1 MKVTEQA
8 LHVINSLSGKPS
20 ELVAEITAILPEL
33 IKAVEESGWIKTEG
47 HVQPPQ
53 DMLVRIWNDTFKQ
66 EMTGKYIY
74 RFSVCTDDAPFDGD
88 TEYDEES
95 DSTYWP
101 EGWYVFCEHAGME
114 YVYGL
119 CLDNITHYKPLVQPS
134 FLKVGE

>member
-1 MKVTEQA
+1 MTEQEIYVLNA
-8 LHVINSLSGKPS
+8 LSGKPAADVTKIAY
-20 ELVAEITAILPEL
+20 LIPDL
-33 IKAVEESGWIKTEG
+33 IKAVEESGWIKIDED
-47 HVQPPQ
+47 HQPPSNE
-53 DMLVRIWNDTFKQ
+53 LVRIWNEAYKE
-66 EMTGKYIY
+66 EMTGKYIP
-74 RFSVCTDDAPFDGD
+74 RFCVNTEDQPFEGD

-134 FLKVGE
+134 FLKVDE

>member
-1 MKVTEQA
+1 MTEQEIYVLNA
-8 LHVINSLSGKPS
+8 LSGKPMTDVTKIAY
-20 ELVAEITAILPEL
+20 LIPDL
-33 IKAVEESGWIKTEG
+33 IKAVEESGWIKIDED
-47 HVQPPQ
+47 HQPPNNE
-53 DMLVRIWNDTFKQ
+53 LVRIWNDAYKE
-66 EMTGKYIY
+66 EMTGKYIH
-74 RFSVCTDDAPFDGD
+74 RFSVCTDDANFEGD

-101 EGWYVFCEHAGME
+101 EGWYVFCEHVAME

>member
-1 MKVTEQA
+1 MTEQEIYVLNA
-8 LHVINSLSGKPS
+8 LSGKPAADVTKIAY
-20 ELVAEITAILPEL
+20 LIPDL
-33 IKAVEESGWIKTEG
+33 IKAVEESGWIKIDED
-47 HVQPPQ
+47 HQPPKNE
-53 DMLVRIWNDTFKQ
+53 LVRIWNDAYKE
-66 EMTGKYIY
+66 EMTGKYIP
-74 RFSVCTDDAPFDGD
+74 RFWVNTEDQPFEGD

-134 FLKVGE
+134 FLKVSE

>member
-1 MKVTEQA
+1 MTEQEIYVLNA
-8 LHVINSLSGKPS
+8 LSGKPMTDVTKIAY
-20 ELVAEITAILPEL
+20 LLPDL
-33 IKAVEESGWIKTEG
+33 IKAVEESGWIKIDED
-47 HVQPPQ
+47 HQPPSNE
-53 DMLVRIWNDTFKQ
+53 LVRIWNEAYKE
-66 EMTGKYIY
+66 EMTGKYIP
-74 RFSVCTDDAPFDGD
+74 RFCVNTEDQPFEGD

-134 FLKVGE
+134 FLKVDE

>member
-1 MKVTEQA
+1 MTEQEIYVLNA
-8 LHVINSLSGKPS
+8 LSGKPAADVTKIAY
-20 ELVAEITAILPEL
+20 LIPDL
-33 IKAVEESGWIKTEG
+33 IKAVEESGWIKIDED
-47 HVQPPQ
+47 HQPPKNE
-53 DMLVRIWNDTFKQ
+53 LVRIWNDAYKE
-66 EMTGKYIY
+66 EMTGKYIP
-74 RFSVCTDDAPFDGD
+74 RFWVNTEDQPFDGD

>member
-1 MKVTEQA
+1 MTEQEIYVLNA
-8 LHVINSLSGKPS
+8 LSGKPAADVTKIAY
-20 ELVAEITAILPEL
+20 LIPDL
-33 IKAVEESGWIKTEG
+33 IKAVEESGWIKIDED
-47 HVQPPQ
+47 HQPPNNE
-53 DMLVRIWNDTFKQ
+53 LVRIWNDTFKQ
-66 EMTGKYIY
+66 EMTGKYIH
-74 RFSVCTDDAPFDGD
+74 RFSVCTDDANFEGD

-134 FLKVGE
+134 FLKVDE

>member
-1 MKVTEQA
+1 MTEQEIYVLNA
-8 LHVINSLSGKPS
+8 LSGKPAADVTKIAY
-20 ELVAEITAILPEL
+20 LIPDL
-33 IKAVEESGWIKTEG
+33 IKAVEESGWIKIDEN
-47 HVQPPQ
+47 HQPPKNE
-53 DMLVRIWNDTFKQ
+53 LVRIWNDAYKE
-66 EMTGKYIY
+66 EMTGKYIP
-74 RFSVCTDDAPFDGD
+74 RFWVNTEDQPFEGD

-134 FLKVGE
+134 FLKVG

>member
-1 MKVTEQA
+1 MTEQEIYVLNA
-8 LHVINSLSGKPS
+8 LSGKPAADVTKIAY
-20 ELVAEITAILPEL
+20 LIPDL
-33 IKAVEESGWIKTEG
+33 IKAVEESGWIKIDED
-47 HVQPPQ
+47 HQPPKNE
-53 DMLVRIWNDTFKQ
+53 LVRIWNDAFKE
-66 EMTGKYIY
+66 EMTGKYIP
-74 RFSVCTDDAPFDGD
+74 RFWVNTEDQPFEGD

>member
-1 MKVTEQA
+1 MTEQEIYVLNA
-8 LHVINSLSGKPS
+8 LSGKPAADVTKIAY
-20 ELVAEITAILPEL
+20 LIPDL
-33 IKAVEESGWIKTEG
+33 IKAVEESGWMKIDED
-47 HVQPPQ
+47 HQPPNNE
-53 DMLVRIWNDTFKQ
+53 LVRIWNDAYKE
-66 EMTGKYIY
+66 EMTGKYIP
-74 RFSVCTDDAPFDGD
+74 RFRVNTEDQHFEGD

>member
-20 ELVAEITAILPEL
+20 DLVAEITAILPEL
-33 IKAVEESGWIKTEG
+33 IKVVEESGWIKIDED
-47 HVQPPQ
+47 HQPPNNQ
-53 DMLVRIWNDTFKQ
+53 LVRIWNDAYKE
-66 EMTGKYIY
+66 EMTGKYIP
-74 RFSVCTDDAPFDGD
+74 RFSVNTEDQYFKGD

>member
-1 MKVTEQA
+1 MTEQEIYVLNA
-8 LHVINSLSGKPS
+8 LSGKPAVDVTKIAY
-20 ELVAEITAILPEL
+20 LIPDL
-33 IKAVEESGWIKTEG
+33 IKAVEESGWIKIDED
-47 HVQPPQ
+47 HQPPKDQ
-53 DMLVRIWNDTFKQ
+53 LVRIWNDAYKE
-66 EMTGKYIY
+66 EMTGKYIP
-74 RFSVCTDDAPFDGD
+74 RFWVNTEDQPFEGD
-88 TEYDEES
+88 TEYNEES

>member
-1 MKVTEQA
+1 MTEQEIYVLNA
-8 LHVINSLSGKPS
+8 LSGKPAADVTKIAY
-20 ELVAEITAILPEL
+20 LIPDL
-33 IKAVEESGWIKTEG
+33 IKAVEESGWIKIDED
-47 HVQPPQ
+47 HQPPKNE
-53 DMLVRIWNDTFKQ
+53 LVRIWNDAYKE
-66 EMTGKYIY
+66 EMTGKYIP
-74 RFSVCTDDAPFDGD
+74 RFWVNTEDQPFEGD

>member
-1 MKVTEQA
+1 MTEQEIYVLNA
-8 LHVINSLSGKPS
+8 LSGKPAADVTKIAY
-20 ELVAEITAILPEL
+20 LIPDL
-33 IKAVEESGWIKTEG
+33 IKAVEESGWIKIDED
-47 HVQPPQ
+47 HQPPNNE
-53 DMLVRIWNDTFKQ
+53 LVRIWNDAYKE
-66 EMTGKYIY
+66 EMTGKYIP
-74 RFSVCTDDAPFDGD
+74 RFWVNTEDQPFEGD

>member
-1 MKVTEQA
+1 MTEQEIYVLNA
-8 LHVINSLSGKPS
+8 LSGKPAADVTKIAY
-20 ELVAEITAILPEL
+20 LIPDL
-33 IKAVEESGWIKTEG
+33 IKAVEESGWIKIDED
-47 HVQPPQ
+47 HQPPNNE
-53 DMLVRIWNDTFKQ
+53 LVRIWNDTFKQ
-66 EMTGKYIY
+66 EMTGKYIH
-74 RFSVCTDDAPFDGD
+74 RFSVCTDDANFEGD

>member
-1 MKVTEQA
+1 MTEQEIYVLNA
-8 LHVINSLSGKPS
+8 LSGKPAADVTKIAY
-20 ELVAEITAILPEL
+20 LIPDL
-33 IKAVEESGWIKTEG
+33 IKAVEESGWIKIDED
-47 HVQPPQ
+47 HQPPKNE
-53 DMLVRIWNDTFKQ
+53 LVRIWNDAYKE
-66 EMTGKYIY
+66 EMTGKYIP
-74 RFSVCTDDAPFDGD
+74 RFWVNTEDQPFEGD

-134 FLKVGE
+134 FLKVDE

>member
-33 IKAVEESGWIKTEG
+33 IKAVEESGWIKIEG

-53 DMLVRIWNDTFKQ
+53 NMLVRIWNDTFKQ
-66 EMTGKYIY
+66 EMTGKYIH
-74 RFSVCTDDAPFDGD
+74 RFSVCTDDANFEGD

-134 FLKVGE
+134 FLKVDE